1 MTSCSSISTLEIRKE
16 ETSRFYLCIEW
27 TSTFNCFYYM
37 VLTLMEL
44 GSHSSCNDHKHHSST
59 MKPWWAMV
67 WLLSWCCGYFQSSTF
82 EMFKFYLFIYFFFFL
97 LLSTTLLTY
106 KFKFTSASLNFSI
119 ITDLRPSISLITS
132 KPQNLKTTPRFLHFS
147 TFLLINF
154 HAFKPTHL
162 KLSYFFRFVSF
173 FHTPTIPQFQT
184 SMRPLQNFS
193 LRASTTS

>member
-1 MTSCSSISTLEIRKE
+1 MTINIIHQRWNHGGPWSGYCLDVVV
-16 ETSRFYLCIEW
+16 TSKVLRLKCLSF
-27 TSTFNCFYYM
+27 TCF
-37 VLTLMEL
+37 
-44 GSHSSCNDHKHHSST
+44 
-59 MKPWWAMV
+59 
-67 WLLSWCCGYFQSSTF
+67 
-82 EMFKFYLFIYFFFFL
+82 FFFFL

-106 KFKFTSASLNFSI
+106 KFKFTSTSLNFSI

-132 KPQNLKTTPRFLHFS
+132 KPQNLKTTLRVLHFS

-154 HAFKPTHL
+154 HAFKLTHL

-193 LRASTTS
+193 LRASITS